1 MLLTS
6 IRSSR
11 PEVSVKNRMF
21 KKHPQ
26 CKGKQLKTFF
36 WYSCR
41 RMPGHIASVI
51 VQEDTV
57 ILIFFSVF
65 AFSAQALRVRHCSI
79 YNVVFISVD
88 DENHA
93 NIYVAIEFNSQF
105 IILKE
110 RKENGNLQVN
120 IKLLSVNIHTIL
132 RSAIGSSKLT
142 YMKVL
147 VNGTKEQCSQYF
159 KSSHPKVFCNKRFC
173 SVSIYL
179 SN

>member
-1 MLLTS
+1 
-6 IRSSR
+6 
-11 PEVSVKNRMF
+11 MF

-41 RMPGHIASVI
+41 HMPGHTASVI
-51 VQEDTV
+51 VQEDT
-57 ILIFFSVF
+57 LSYWFFSLFF
-65 AFSAQALRVRHCSI
+65 AFSAQALRARHCSF
-79 YNVVFISVD
+79 YNVVFIRVD
-88 DENHA
+88 DENHV

-147 VNGTKEQCSQYF
+147 VNGTKEQCNQYF
-159 KSSHPKVFCNKRFC
+159 KSSRPKVFCNKRFC